1 MCSVILAGGHLA
13 DFISTHELDHMI
25 IVVLQ
30 LDQLLI
36 FQQFLFHFPHLFL

>member
-1 MCSVILAGGHLA
+1 MCSIILAGGHLA
-13 DFISTHELDHMI
+13 DFISTHELDRMI

-36 FQQFLFHFPHLFL
+36 FHQLLFHFLHLLL